1 MGHGHAVDATNRLK
15 SNNALRTKAYPF
27 SLFKDQTKPPP
38 SQVRYHFKTPTAKEL
53 KRLEAKNRIFLENQK
68 KVNLVLLIF
77 AFAVGFA
84 LLYGVCQTEVW
95 AAYVGGLGKY
105 TTG

>member
-1 MGHGHAVDATNRLK
+1 MGHAGDGANRLK
-15 SNNALRTKAYPF
+15 SNNALRTRINPYQK
-27 SLFKDQTKPPP
+27 FKDQTKPPP

-68 KVNLVLLIF
+68 KVNLVILLF

-84 LLYGVCQTEVW
+84 LLYGFCQTEVW

-105 TTG
+105 TAG